1 MGDTAHRRLALVSG
15 FWIFTILFGAVI
27 FVDND
32 QTIEGVRFAQ
42 TCSAASY
49 SSAHRIEEFYN
60 IPWHTVS
67 PSSQW
72 CHSGARPTPFPQPA
86 PSRGH
91 QAIGHYEPVAMRCL
105 QAQEQAV
112 GQLLRPMWRLLVGG
126 CIAPGLR
133 LVAATDSN
141 ASMAASSGK
150 LGGLGQQPKTL
161 QVATWQATAVSETA
175 ATPYDAALTTYAI
188 DSAASQGQGT
198 PGSTSSPSSCFGFA
212 AQEPRRPAHR
222 DTLIQHARAQKEV
235 PASLQTL
242 LDQHL
247 QEDARHQTK
256 RHHALVKQQQ
266 VARAQLR
273 KLKDEKVTYEAS
285 WENYLL
291 QLTQALEKQMAER
304 AATIQTFA
312 ESEVAW
318 SSQLEQ
324 ASIELARLAKEGA
337 EAPLGEHVLID
348 PFEEAATAQ
357 SARAQ
362 AAQRTADAEARSKQ
376 LQEALQQARAAAL
389 ENLQS
394 LSKER
399 ESSRTGRSQTRTMP
413 FRCILPKTSTSSS
426 RCCPRS
432 RRSRRCSPL
441 NRPMVQASAN
451 PRAHSAQVPGRT

>member
-1 MGDTAHRRLALVSG
+1 MPKSQGD
-15 FWIFTILFGAVI
+15 
-27 FVDND
+27 
-32 QTIEGVRFAQ
+32 
-42 TCSAASY
+42 
-49 SSAHRIEEFYN
+49 
-60 IPWHTVS
+60 
-67 PSSQW
+67 
-72 CHSGARPTPFPQPA
+72 QP
-86 PSRGH
+86 
-91 QAIGHYEPVAMRCL
+91 IGT
-105 QAQEQAV
+105 QS
-112 GQLLRPMWRLLVGG
+112 
-126 CIAPGLR
+126 
-133 LVAATDSN
+133 TD
-141 ASMAASSGK
+141 GK
-150 LGGLGQQPKTL
+150 LLE
-161 QVATWQATAVSETA
+161 A
-175 ATPYDAALTTYAI
+175 
-188 DSAASQGQGT
+188 
-198 PGSTSSPSSCFGFA
+198 
-212 AQEPRRPAHR
+212 
-222 DTLIQHARAQKEV
+222 LIQHARAQKEV

-348 PFEEAATAQ
+348 PSKEAATAQ
-357 SARAQ
+357 SARVQ

-394 LSKER
+394 LSKDSLPLAGR
-399 ESSRTGRSQTRTMP
+399 ETGRSQTRTMP

-432 RRSRRCSPL
+432 RRSRLCSPL